1 MLTARRSRSP
11 TSRCPRCRYKLAHLD
26 ESCVCP
32 ECGLDEDGRQKL
44 WESRNRRRESWL
56 LAYWI
61 IAVVAA
67 LPIVPMLANTA
78 AGMVYLRLRPAS
90 PGWHAE
96 SGEFPLLDVTATFS
110 LLGVLASLLFW
121 PFLVLISAY
130 IVYSNRATSQ
140 RDQLTPLVWLLMAA
154 ALATPLVLIVFA
166 TQMVFPDSFP

>member
-1 MLTARRSRSP
+1 M
-11 TSRCPRCRYKLAHLD
+11 
-26 ESCVCP
+26 
-32 ECGLDEDGRQKL
+32 
-44 WESRNRRRESWL
+44 
-56 LAYWI
+56 
-61 IAVVAA
+61 AA
-67 LPIVPMLANTA
+67 LPIVPMLANIA